1 MILAQ
6 VNTCSYIKENDLQN
20 QSEKAIDVINKL
32 ELGELSTT
40 SCCIHCLAQ
49 NSEQVICN

>member
-6 VNTCSYIKENDLQN
+6 VNTCSYIKEN
-20 QSEKAIDVINKL
+20 QSEKAIDVVNKL
-32 ELGELSTT
+32 ELGVFSTT